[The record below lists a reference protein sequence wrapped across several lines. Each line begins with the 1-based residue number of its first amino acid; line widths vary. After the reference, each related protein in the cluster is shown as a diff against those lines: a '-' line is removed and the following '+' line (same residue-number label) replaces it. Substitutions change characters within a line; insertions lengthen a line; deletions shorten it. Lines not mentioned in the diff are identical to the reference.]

1 MVEQEDME
9 LIFPQAHQKNI
20 YMCNNAH
27 EKLTGNWQK
36 DSYKNQNSRK
46 RVTRQDG
53 EKGIISGPAP
63 LGGI

>member
-36 DSYKNQNSRK
+36 DSYKIKTAGN
-46 RVTRQDG
+46 V
-53 EKGIISGPAP
+53 
-63 LGGI
+63 